1 MATFSLTNSG
11 TEEISSMISKKPM
24 LISRAELLSLGGNIK
39 LVGYDPIASINE
51 TVKRSFSPRLIKWV
65 EPYEVKGIL
74 KTLFYTE
81 VNSGLKVNDR
91 VFIINGNYDSD
102 ILIDSNKYKKG
113 RDGYKVIYVDNC
125 RVVLDI
131 DYRFVKH
138 LHLP

>member
-102 ILIDSNKYKKG
+102 ILENQLGKK
-113 RDGYKVIYVDNC
+113 I
-125 RVVLDI
+125 
-131 DYRFVKH
+131 H
-138 LHLP
+138 